1 MGPKETQQMYIR
13 TCIDTSVIV
22 GISAELPGV
31 NELCVCVCVV
41 HISAMDYCIL
51 LGTWYGACGIIL
63 YQATRRRRD
72 MLGSVAKVGYEVR
85 TGPRTDKRHFQS
97 PGDLHSMFWPI

>member
-1 MGPKETQQMYIR
+1 
-13 TCIDTSVIV
+13 
-22 GISAELPGV
+22 
-31 NELCVCVCVV
+31 
-41 HISAMDYCIL
+41 MDYCIL

-63 YQATRRRRD
+63 YQATQWRRD

-85 TGPRTDKRHFQS
+85 TGFRTDKRHFQS